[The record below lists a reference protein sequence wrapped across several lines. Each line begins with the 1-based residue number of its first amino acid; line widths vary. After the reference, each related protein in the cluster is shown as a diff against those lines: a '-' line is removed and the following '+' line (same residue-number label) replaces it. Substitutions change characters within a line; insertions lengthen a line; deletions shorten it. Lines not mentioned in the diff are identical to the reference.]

1 MSKNKNNNFIKE
13 YTTKF
18 LNNNQKHA
26 NSIDDSKNNFSST
39 PKYFDKTKNSRD
51 KKIYFGNQ
59 NILNIDYLLKGK
71 NKKNKLILTSTIGN
85 GNNSPRNV
93 YDIQQN
99 YFGNA
104 FHTEGNIKSNSTN
117 KNKENLSVVLKKGLI
132 RNQKKVNKDIFNIR
146 PKDKNNNSEQKN
158 PVNNSNNIYSNSK
171 NKNNNNF

>member
-1 MSKNKNNNFIKE
+1 M
-13 YTTKF
+13 
-18 LNNNQKHA
+18 
-26 NSIDDSKNNFSST
+26 
-39 PKYFDKTKNSRD
+39 
-51 KKIYFGNQ
+51 
-59 NILNIDYLLKGK
+59 
-71 NKKNKLILTSTIGN
+71 TSTIGN

-171 NKNNNNF
+171 NKNNKNFL